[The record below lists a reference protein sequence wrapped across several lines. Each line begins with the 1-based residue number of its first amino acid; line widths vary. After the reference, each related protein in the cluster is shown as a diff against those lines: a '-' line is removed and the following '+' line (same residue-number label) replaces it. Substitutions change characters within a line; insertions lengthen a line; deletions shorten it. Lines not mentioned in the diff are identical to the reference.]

1 MRSSATI
8 VTLRSHSRRVRS
20 ELRRAS
26 ILGDDIRR
34 LAAANE
40 VRALLALM
48 RQLERA
54 IREADAA

>member
-1 MRSSATI
+1 MRPSATI
-8 VTLRSHSRRVRS
+8 IGLRSHSRQVRS
-20 ELRRAS
+20 DLHRAVC
-26 ILGDDIRR
+26 LGDDVRR
-34 LAAANE
+34 LAAVNE